1 MRKLFVVFCVLFSVV
16 GSAEAFVAEAMFF
29 NLFQQVLTQAMSEA
43 AQPAS
48 PAATP
53 AAVPAAATAEPDV
66 GQIEPLNRLW
76 ARFVPK
82 LDLVMDEA
90 DMLVYEASGKKTTA
104 LKQGQTYY
112 LTSFK
117 EYTNFVPLNG
127 DELTFLALPGTRV
140 KRVENGG
147 ATIVPLIPWTKPKD
161 TAELKY
167 TVHFGSA
174 QNQPAGRK
182 ISSEFTG
189 WVEPQKV
196 AASPAPVAVAPVEV
210 SAPKGK
216 NADLWAQLRAE
227 VAGQPAPKP
236 APVVAEPAPVVVQP
250 EPVAPAPVMVEPV
263 VKPAPQP
270 VAAVT
275 ASTRINEL
283 WDRVV
288 FAVDTPV
295 SGGSWLFTTAGEQLF
310 PGAVAKAGV
319 TYYLVPQPDKYINY
333 VPNSWR
339 DFANLQLPGAKLER
353 EGEFGAKFVRPVG
366 PWVKPR
372 DTAKTQYVVHYN
384 SAENRPSGFTIEG
397 MFTGWVLPK

>member
-1 MRKLFVVFCVLFSVV
+1 MRKVFAIVVMFFALN
-16 GSAEAFVAEAMFF
+16 GSAEAFVAESMFF
-29 NLFQQVLTQAMSEA
+29 NLFQQVLNQAMSEA

-48 PAATP
+48 PAAMS
-53 AAVPAAATAEPDV
+53 AAVTADATAEPDV

-76 ARFVPK
+76 AKFVPK
-82 LDLVMDEA
+82 IDLAMDEA
-90 DMLVYEASGKKTTA
+90 DMLVYDASGKKTTS

-112 LTSFK
+112 LTSSQ
-117 EYTNFVPLNG
+117 EYANFVPMNG

-147 ATIVPLIPWTKPKD
+147 ATIAPLIPWTKPKD

-182 ISSEFTG
+182 ITGEFTG

-196 AASPAPVAVAPVEV
+196 AVAPAPVAVAPVEV
-210 SAPKGK
+210 PAPKGK

-236 APVVAEPAPVVVQP
+236 APVVAEPTPVVVQP
-250 EPVAPAPVMVEPV
+250 APVAPAPVMVEPV
-263 VKPAPQP
+263 AKPRPQP
-270 VAAVT
+270 VAAAT

-295 SGGSWLFTTAGEQLF
+295 SGGSWVFTTSGEQLF
-310 PGAVAKAGV
+310 PGSIAKAGA
-319 TYYLVPQPDKYINY
+319 TYYLVANPANYTNY
-333 VPNSWR
+333 VPKSWR

-353 EGEFGAKFVRPVG
+353 EGEFGARFVRPVG
-366 PWVKPR
+366 PWTKPR

-384 SAENRPSGFTIEG
+384 SAENRPGGFTIEG